1 MASKEKEWEVSKN
14 SLKNV
19 LSYSFIDKNANEL
32 LLKTKQDTS
41 KPIDLVLVAKGM
53 GYNTFL
59 TNFDK
64 NIRGMVVNDN
74 KEQSIYVNQ
83 SDSVEQKRF
92 AIARGIS
99 HILLHIDEDEKYFVD
114 YRNKDKYS
122 EKEYELDSF
131 AIALLMPKEFTYK
144 TWQKTQRV
152 KDFAEAMEVSQVAA
166 AIRLTGLNLIG

>member
-1 MASKEKEWEVSKN
+1 MSKK

-19 LSYSFIDKNANEL
+19 LSYSFINKNANEL

-41 KPIDLVLVAKGM
+41 KPIDVVLVAKRM

-59 TNFDK
+59 TNFDE

-83 SDSVEQKRF
+83 SDSIEQKRF

-99 HILLHIDEDEKYFVD
+99 HILLSINENEKYFVD
-114 YRNKDKYS
+114 YRNKDKYGK
-122 EKEYELDSF
+122 KEYELDSF
-131 AIALLMPKEFTYK
+131 ATALLMPKEFAYK
-144 TWQKTQRV
+144 TWQKTQKI
-152 KDFAEAMEVSQVAA
+152 KDFAEIMEVSQGVA
-166 AIRLTGLNLIG
+166 AIRLTELNLID

>member
-1 MASKEKEWEVSKN
+1 MSKK

-19 LSYSFIDKNANEL
+19 LSYSFINKNANEL

-41 KPIDLVLVAKGM
+41 KPIDVVLVAKRM

-59 TNFDK
+59 TNFDE

-83 SDSVEQKRF
+83 SDSIEQKRF

-99 HILLHIDEDEKYFVD
+99 HILLSINENEKYFVD
-114 YRNKDKYS
+114 YRNKDKYGK
-122 EKEYELDSF
+122 KEYELDSF
-131 AIALLMPKEFTYK
+131 ATALLMPKEFAYK
-144 TWQKTQRV
+144 TYGK
-152 KDFAEAMEVSQVAA
+152 K
-166 AIRLTGLNLIG
+166 LKK